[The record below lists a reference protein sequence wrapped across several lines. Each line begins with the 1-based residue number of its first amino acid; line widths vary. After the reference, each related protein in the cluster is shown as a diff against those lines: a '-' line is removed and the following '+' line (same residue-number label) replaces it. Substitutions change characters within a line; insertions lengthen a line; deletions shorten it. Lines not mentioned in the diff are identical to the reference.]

1 MPQVTVLIN
10 SHEYEVACGDGQEKR
25 TAELA
30 AYVDSKVT
38 SLVTAVGNVGDQRL
52 LLLASLLLVDELWDQ
67 KDANSKGTNRAG
79 DPQRSA
85 MLEKLADRIDQ
96 MADRLA
102 PEIPKA

>member
-10 SHEYEVACGDGQEKR
+10 SHEYDVACGEGQEKR

-30 AYVDSKVT
+30 AYVDSKVK
-38 SLVTAVGNVGDQRL
+38 SLVAAVGNVGDQRL

-67 KDANSKGTNRAG
+67 KDANSKGANRA
-79 DPQRSA
+79 DDSQRSD

-96 MADRLA
+96 MAARLTS
-102 PEIPKA
+102 ENSKA